1 MLTVNLPPE
10 VERFL
15 RQVVA
20 TGEYRDEQAVVLEA
34 IRLLRDRD
42 ARRQQLR
49 TDIQE
54 AIQSVDRGEGI
65 ELEGK
70 EATRSFFDELEAEV
84 QAELAEK
91 KGTA

>member
-10 VERFL
+10 IEQFL

-20 TGEYRDEQAVVLEA
+20 TGEYTDEQEAVLEA

-42 ARRQQLR
+42 TRYRQLR
-49 TDIQE
+49 TDVQE
-54 AIQSVDRGEGI
+54 AIQSVDRGQGI
-65 ELEGK
+65 ELESK
-70 EATRSFFDELEAEV
+70 EATRRFFDELEAEV

-91 KGTA
+91 KETA